1 MLSYAI
7 IYVQSYLHVSQKLI
21 KVAIV
26 QCEQM
31 ADVFRTDAF
40 NEFLTFYMLQNIW
53 LKKVKLRLR

>member
-21 KVAIV
+21 EVAIV